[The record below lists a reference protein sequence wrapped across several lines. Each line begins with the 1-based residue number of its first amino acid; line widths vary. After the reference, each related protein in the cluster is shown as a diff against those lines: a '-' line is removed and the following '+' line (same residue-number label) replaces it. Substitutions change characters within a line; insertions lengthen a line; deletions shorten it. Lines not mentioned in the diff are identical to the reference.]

1 MTPVS
6 TAIVGCGYWGVND
19 IRVLQEIPVV
29 TLPVVTLPGVCDTS
43 AGRLE
48 HLQERFHLTRAW
60 ADLADSTDTKVLRP
74 QGGLRRERI
83 FDLYQEGF
91 EWFAGASGFD
101 PRKRGA
107 RAKAYEYGQSAV
119 EPTF

>member
-6 TAIVGCGYWGVND
+6 TAIVGCGDWGVND

-29 TLPVVTLPGVCDTS
+29 TLPGVCDTS
-43 AGRLE
+43 AERLE
-48 HLQERFHLTRAW
+48 HLQQRFHLTRAR
-60 ADLADSTDTKVLRP
+60 ADLAEALAVSTDTKFLRP

-101 PRKRGA
+101 PRKRGD